1 MSSNRMHRVF
11 FNIRYFFGQKN
22 FQVRLWLREY
32 KIYLFSVLFAV
43 AGLVASFN
51 DITWLMIVG
60 GIVSCILRAIGF
72 NNDSLFKRGSWDYY
86 YHIPLWTQSIITLLI
101 PTVIGML
108 LIHFQLDY
116 GFVRSFLFAFNASLV
131 LFYIYWFLHLM
142 VRYIRYMLY
151 EGKLKREIRREKVEE

>member
-1 MSSNRMHRVF
+1 MSSNRMYRV
-11 FNIRYFFGQKN
+11 K
-22 FQVRLWLREY
+22 LWLRDY

-60 GIVSCILRAIGF
+60 GILSCILRAIGF
-72 NNDSLFKRGSWDYY
+72 NNDFQFARGSWDYY
-86 YHIPLWTQSIITLLI
+86 YRIPLWPQSIITLLI

-116 GFVRSFLFAFNASLV
+116 GFVRSFLLAFNASLI

-142 VRYIRYMLY
+142 VRYLRYMRTN
-151 EGKLKREIRREKVEE
+151 GS

>member
-1 MSSNRMHRVF
+1 MSSNRMHKVF
-11 FNIRYFFGQKN
+11 FNFRFYFSQKKT
-22 FQVRLWLREY
+22 QVRFWLRDY
-32 KIYLFSVLFAV
+32 KIYLFSVMFAV

-51 DITWLMIVG
+51 NITWLMLVG
-60 GIVSCILRAIGF
+60 GVLSCILRAFGF
-72 NNDSLFKRGSWDYY
+72 NNDSLFTRGSWDYY

-151 EGKLKREIRREKVEE
+151 ERKLKRKIRREKEEE